1 MPTLDSISGNLFST
15 QKTWGQSSLYEPKT
29 IIVPFKPVPQS
40 QAEALYDQKVNKQ
53 EKVQQLREMGFP
65 QEELN
70 FLLTMNDWGE
80 IHVNPSKK
88 TIIIGDLNG
97 NRTETTYNSKWQ
109 PVKTVQY
116 YENKKFVEEYKNGFR
131 YFTEYQKNEKGQYI
145 KKHYEKNPEDNP
157 TKILEQQNY

>member
-70 FLLTMNDWGE
+70 FLLTM
-80 IHVNPSKK
+80 IQMK
-88 TIIIGDLNG
+88 
-97 NRTETTYNSKWQ
+97 
-109 PVKTVQY
+109 
-116 YENKKFVEEYKNGFR
+116 
-131 YFTEYQKNEKGQYI
+131 
-145 KKHYEKNPEDNP
+145 
-157 TKILEQQNY
+157 